1 MNSVNDITIQAFS
14 LSQLVLDTL
23 LPDDL
28 EQAIRQVGHRVTEQ
42 ESEAVTAIQD
52 LVEHHGCLRK
62 PYELVYDDLQ
72 QHYQRLQQISSFDTS
87 NFNPSDLNP
96 SKTSRFPLPWK
107 PIAASILLADNP
119 RETARTVVKKTI
131 AQIDFRETL
140 DGLHAFWL
148 ALVRIVQDLNSQEN
162 AILRSLI
169 RHPMTIEDLSHTLGM
184 PLDHV
189 QAIVASLW
197 AVGAIDVTTGHLL
210 HRLFPVRKPET
221 QVKKEI
227 DPGDYFTLT
236 MRGHFRLRPFVKS
249 VKPQEVI

>member
-1 MNSVNDITIQAFS
+1 MNSVNDLTIQAFS
-14 LSQLVLDTL
+14 LAQLVLDTL

-28 EQAIRQVGHRVTEQ
+28 EQAIRQVGHTVTEQ
-42 ESEAVTAIQD
+42 ESEAVTAIHD
-52 LVEHHGCLRK
+52 LVDHYGCLRK

-72 QHYQRLQQISSFDTS
+72 QHYQRLQQISSFNTLD
-87 NFNPSDLNP
+87 FNPSETIRSL
-96 SKTSRFPLPWK
+96 PLPWK
-107 PIAASILLADNP
+107 PIAASILIADNP

-148 ALVRIVQDLNSQEN
+148 ALVHIVQDLNSQEN

-169 RHPMTIEDLSHTLGM
+169 RHPMTVEGLSHTLGM

-197 AVGAIDVTTGHLL
+197 AAGAIDVTTGHLL

-221 QVKKEI
+221 QVRKEI

-236 MRGHFRLRPFVKS
+236 MRGHFRLRPFIKS
-249 VKPQEVI
+249 VEPQEVI